1 MRKALHVTPNIGQMR
16 SQQFSGHMYTQPG
29 GRTWHTV
36 LGHRRVVLGDTVNSQ
51 ELWSAAFMITLV
63 RVLPDSQ
70 EAVITLF
77 G

>member
-1 MRKALHVTPNIGQMR
+1 
-16 SQQFSGHMYTQPG
+16 MYPQPR

-36 LGHRRVVLGDTVNSQ
+36 LGHRRVVLGDRVNSQ

>member
-1 MRKALHVTPNIGQMR
+1 MR
-16 SQQFSGHMYTQPG
+16 SQQFSGHMYPQPG
-29 GRTWHTV
+29 GRTGHTV
-36 LGHRRVVLGDTVNSQ
+36 LGHRRIVLGDRVNSQ
-51 ELWSAAFMITLV
+51 ELWSAAFMIIV